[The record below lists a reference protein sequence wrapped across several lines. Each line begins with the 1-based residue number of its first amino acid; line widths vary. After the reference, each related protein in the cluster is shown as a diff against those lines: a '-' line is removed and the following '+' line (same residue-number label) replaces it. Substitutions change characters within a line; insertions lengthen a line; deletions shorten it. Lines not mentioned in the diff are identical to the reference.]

1 MKNFLTP
8 AVSQNTHPKG
18 MAWHSQRLLLSF
30 CNAPCRYGALKSLGE
45 KKACFNEYA
54 QQRKNEE
61 KEEARAK

>member
-1 MKNFLTP
+1 MLKRQADSAIAASFFIVL
-8 AVSQNTHPKG
+8 
-18 MAWHSQRLLLSF
+18 QRS
-30 CNAPCRYGALKSLGE
+30 CRYGALKSLGE